1 MEIIQIVTIGIV
13 ASILYIILKDLNES
27 IAFFLLLITAII
39 IFLAIIQRISI
50 IFEMIES
57 LGEKANIEDV
67 YVQTILK
74 IIAHAKIAEL
84 RASITRDAG
93 VGSVA
98 AKIQSARK
106 LSILVLAVPF
116 ITAVIE
122 ANLTLLPTSRL
133 VGKQKGAL
141 VRHQTP

>member
-67 YVQTILK
+67 YLQTILK
-74 IIAHAKIAEL
+74 IIGIAYIAEL
-84 RASITRDAG
+84 GASITRDAG
-93 VGSVA
+93 LGSVA
-98 AKIQSARK
+98 AKIELAGK
-106 LSILVLAVPF
+106 IFILVLAVPI

-122 ANLTLLPTSRL
+122 AILTFLPTS
-133 VGKQKGAL
+133 
-141 VRHQTP
+141 

>member
-50 IFEMIES
+50 LFEMIES

-67 YVQTILK
+67 YLQTILK
-74 IIAHAKIAEL
+74 IIGIAYIAEL
-84 RASITRDAG
+84 GASMTRDAG
-93 VGSVA
+93 LGSVA
-98 AKIQSARK
+98 AEFELAVMI
-106 LSILVLAVPF
+106 SILLLAV
-116 ITAVIE
+116 TVIYYD
-122 ANLTLLPTSRL
+122 SD
-133 VGKQKGAL
+133 
-141 VRHQTP
+141 